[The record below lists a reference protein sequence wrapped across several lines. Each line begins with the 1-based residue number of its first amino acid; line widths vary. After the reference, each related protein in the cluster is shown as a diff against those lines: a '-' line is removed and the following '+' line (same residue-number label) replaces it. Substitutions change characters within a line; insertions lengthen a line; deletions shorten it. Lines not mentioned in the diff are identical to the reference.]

1 MALNQA
7 CKLDLAPRNVAALED
22 FPAETAEIQ
31 PYTPEQAQRFLE
43 AAKGHRLGALFSAAL
58 AFGLRKGFVFTSG
71 IGTPVEP
78 EKTLSGPSP
87 SSQPNCRACA
97 SMTFGTPR
105 PLCCPPPLVQVA

>member
-1 MALNQA
+1 
-7 CKLDLAPRNVAALED
+7 
-22 FPAETAEIQ
+22 
-31 PYTPEQAQRFLE
+31 
-43 AAKGHRLGALFSAAL
+43 
-58 AFGLRKGFVFTSG
+58 VFTSG